1 MPEYAAKHVHDI
13 ASGEIEQVALT
24 SEEIAERDALQAEAE
39 VAYEAEQARQ
49 QRVQTAIT
57 FLASQDYKAANDAIK
72 SSQTLSNEEKLL
84 FSRLIKGQAALVQ
97 ILRQI
102 GQDIDLSQW

>member
-1 MPEYAAKHVHDI
+1 MPEYTHKYVHNI

-24 SEEIAERDALQAEAE
+24 SEEIEERDTLRAEAE
-39 VAYEAEQARQ
+39 VVYQAEEARQ
-49 QRVQTAIT
+49 QRIQTAIT
-57 FLASQDYKAANDAIK
+57 FLASQDYKVANDAVK
-72 SSQTLSNEEKLL
+72 GSQTLSNEEKLL

-102 GQDIDLSQW
+102 GQDIDLSKW